1 MTADALSLRET
12 LRRLTNGF
20 QVSQA
25 IHVAASLRIAD
36 LLSNGPRS
44 VDDLAVA
51 TGTTPTALTRLLR
64 ALASIGIF
72 AEEGGRFGQTA
83 LSNYLRSDVTGSL
96 RAWAMRIGR
105 PDHWRTWGELERSL
119 RSGTSAFRE
128 LYGVTAWDWRAA
140 HPEENAIF
148 NAAMTGLSAG
158 MVESIVA
165 AYDFSQIRSIVDV
178 GGGEGALLAAI
189 LAANPHMRGIVFD
202 LPHVLTG
209 ASDVL
214 QRAGV
219 NDRCELV
226 AGSFFETIPAAADA
240 YILKSIIHD
249 WDDAAALAILRCC
262 RLAIPDT
269 GRLLLVEHALKPVN
283 EPDPARFSDLNML
296 VMLGGQERDPDE
308 FERLCA
314 DAGFQLTAVI
324 PTRSTYSVIE
334 ARAI

>member
-1 MTADALSLRET
+1 MTPDERSVLDT

-25 IHVAASLRIAD
+25 IHVAATLGLAD
-36 LLSNGPRS
+36 LLRDGPRS
-44 VDDLAVA
+44 VDDLAAA
-51 TGTTPTALTRLLR
+51 TGTTASALSRLLR
-64 ALASIGIF
+64 ALASLGIF
-72 AEEGGRFGQTA
+72 AHVSGRFGQTA

-128 LYGVTAWDWRAA
+128 LYGVTAWDWRAV

-165 AYDFSQIRSIVDV
+165 AYDFSQIRAIVDV
-178 GGGEGALLAAI
+178 GGGEGALLSAI

-209 ASDVL
+209 ATDVVA
-214 QRAGV
+214 RAGV
-219 NDRCELV
+219 TDRCELV
-226 AGSFFETIPAAADA
+226 AGSFFETVPPGADA

-249 WDDAAALAILRCC
+249 WDDAASLAILRCC
-262 RLAIPDT
+262 RAAVPSS
-269 GRLLLVEHALKPVN
+269 GRLLLVEHVLKPVN

-308 FERLCA
+308 FTRLCA
-314 DAGFQLTAVI
+314 DAGFRLTAI
-324 PTRSTYSVIE
+324 IATASTHSVIE
-334 ARAI
+334 ARPV

>member
-1 MTADALSLRET
+1 MTPDERSHLDT

-25 IHVAASLRIAD
+25 IHVAASLGLAD
-36 LLSNGPRS
+36 LLRDGPRS
-44 VDDLAVA
+44 VEDLAAA
-51 TGTTPTALTRLLR
+51 TGTTLAALNRLLR
-64 ALASIGIF
+64 ALASVGIF
-72 AEEGGRFGQTA
+72 AEVSGRFEQTA
-83 LSNYLRSDVTGSL
+83 LSNYLRSDVTGSV

-128 LYGVTAWDWRAA
+128 LYGVTAWDWRATR
-140 HPEENAIF
+140 PEENAIF

-165 AYDFSQIRSIVDV
+165 AYDFSEIRSIVDV
-178 GGGEGALLAAI
+178 GGGEGVLLTAI
-189 LAANPHMRGIVFD
+189 LAANPQMRGTLFD

-209 ASDVL
+209 ATDVL

-219 NDRCELV
+219 TDRCELV
-226 AGSFFETIPAAADA
+226 AGSFFETVPPGADA

-249 WDDAAALAILRCC
+249 WDDAASLAILRCC
-262 RLAIPDT
+262 RAAIPSS
-269 GRLLLVEHALKPVN
+269 GKLLLVEHLLKPVN

-296 VMLGGQERDPDE
+296 VMLGGQERDPNE
-308 FERLCA
+308 FTRLCA
-314 DAGFQLTAVI
+314 DAGFRLTAII
-324 PTRSTYSVIE
+324 PTASTHSVIE
-334 ARAI
+334 ARPI

>member
-1 MTADALSLRET
+1 MTADDASPRET

-25 IHVAASLRIAD
+25 IHVAASLGLAD
-36 LLSNGPRS
+36 LLREGPRS
-44 VDDLAVA
+44 VDDLAAA
-51 TGTTPTALTRLLR
+51 TGTTAAALNRLLR

-72 AEEGGRFGQTA
+72 ADVGGRFGQTA

-96 RAWAMRIGR
+96 RAWARRIGR

-165 AYDFSQIRSIVDV
+165 AYDFSQIRSLVDV

-189 LAANPHMRGIVFD
+189 LTANPDMRGVLFD

-209 ASDVL
+209 AGEVL
-214 QRAGV
+214 QTAGV
-219 NDRCELV
+219 TDRCELV
-226 AGSFFETIPAAADA
+226 AGSFFETVPPGADA

-249 WDDAAALAILRCC
+249 WDDGSALAILQRC
-262 RLAIPDT
+262 RAAIPES
-269 GRLLLVEHALKPVN
+269 GRLLLVEHVLKPVN
-283 EPDPARFSDLNML
+283 QPDPARFSDLNML

-314 DAGFQLTAVI
+314 GAGFRLTTII
-324 PTRSTYSVIE
+324 PTASTHSVIE
-334 ARAI
+334 ARPV

>member
-1 MTADALSLRET
+1 MSADDRSPRDSLR
-12 LRRLTNGF
+12 RMTNGF

-25 IHVAASLRIAD
+25 IHVAATLGIAD
-36 LLSNGPRS
+36 LLRDGPRS
-44 VDDLAVA
+44 VDDLAAA
-51 TGTTPTALTRLLR
+51 TGTTAEALRRLLR
-64 ALASIGIF
+64 ALASTGIF
-72 AEEGGRFGQTA
+72 AEVSGRFEQTG
-83 LSNYLRSDVTGSL
+83 LSDYLRSDVTGSL
-96 RAWAMRIGR
+96 RAWAMRVGR

-158 MVESIVA
+158 MAESIVT
-165 AYDFSQIRSIVDV
+165 AYDFSKVHSIVDV
-178 GGGEGALLAAI
+178 GGGEGVLLAAI
-189 LAANPHMRGIVFD
+189 LAANPGMRGIVFD

-219 NDRCELV
+219 SDRCELV
-226 AGSFFETIPAAADA
+226 AGSFFESVPPGADA

-249 WDDAAALAILRCC
+249 WDDAASLAILRCC
-262 RLAIPDT
+262 RAAIPST
-269 GRLLLVEHALKPVN
+269 GRLLLVEHVLKPVN

-308 FERLCA
+308 FARLSEE
-314 DAGFQLTAVI
+314 AGFRLTTII
-324 PTRSTYSVIE
+324 PTASTHSVLE
-334 ARAI
+334 ARPI

>member
-1 MTADALSLRET
+1 MTAEDPSLRDS
-12 LRRLTNGF
+12 LRRLINGF

-25 IHVAASLRIAD
+25 IHVAATLGLADILRD
-36 LLSNGPRS
+36 GPRS
-44 VDDLAVA
+44 VEDLAAA
-51 TGTTPTALTRLLR
+51 TGTTGAALNRLLR

-72 AEEGGRFGQTA
+72 AQVGGRFGQTP

-158 MVESIVA
+158 MVESIAA
-165 AYDFSQIRSIVDV
+165 AYDFSDVHSLVDV

-189 LAANPHMRGIVFD
+189 LTANAEMRGINFD
-202 LPHVLTG
+202 LPHVITG
-209 ASDVL
+209 AREVL
-214 QRAGV
+214 ERTGV
-219 NDRCELV
+219 ADRCEVV
-226 AGSFFETIPAAADA
+226 AGSFFETIPAGADG

-249 WDDAAALAILRCC
+249 WDDASALAILQRC
-262 RLAIPDT
+262 RVAIPDH
-269 GRLLLVEHALKPVN
+269 GRLLLVELVLKPVN

-314 DAGFQLTAVI
+314 GAGFRLSAII
-324 PTRSTYSVIE
+324 PTASAYSVIE
-334 ARAI
+334 ARPI

>member
-1 MTADALSLRET
+1 MTPDERSHLDT

-25 IHVAASLRIAD
+25 IHVAASLGLAD
-36 LLSNGPRS
+36 LLSDGPRS
-44 VDDLAVA
+44 VEDLAA
-51 TGTTPTALTRLLR
+51 STGTMSAALNRLLR
-64 ALASIGIF
+64 ALASVGIF
-72 AEEGGRFGQTA
+72 EEVSGRFEQTA
-83 LSNYLRSDVTGSL
+83 LSNYLRSDVIGSV

-128 LYGVTAWDWRAA
+128 LYGVTAWDWRAT

-165 AYDFSQIRSIVDV
+165 AYDFSEIRSIVDV
-178 GGGEGALLAAI
+178 GGGEGALLTAI
-189 LAANPHMRGIVFD
+189 LAANPNMRGIVFD

-209 ASDVL
+209 ATDVL

-219 NDRCELV
+219 SDRCELV
-226 AGSFFETIPAAADA
+226 AGSFFETVPPGADA

-249 WDDAAALAILRCC
+249 WDDAASLAILRCC
-262 RLAIPDT
+262 RAAIPSS
-269 GRLLLVEHALKPVN
+269 GRLLLVEHVLKAVN

-308 FERLCA
+308 FTRLCA
-314 DAGFQLTAVI
+314 DAGFRLTAI
-324 PTRSTYSVIE
+324 IRTASTHSVIE
-334 ARAI
+334 ARPI

>member
-1 MTADALSLRET
+1 MTPEDRSGLDT

-25 IHVAASLRIAD
+25 IHVAATLGLAD
-36 LLSNGPRS
+36 LVRDGPRS
-44 VDDLAVA
+44 VDDLASA
-51 TGTTPTALTRLLR
+51 TGTTASALNRLLR
-64 ALASIGIF
+64 SLASVGIF
-72 AEEGGRFGQTA
+72 AHVSGRLGQTA

-96 RAWAMRIGR
+96 RAWAMRVGR

-119 RSGTSAFRE
+119 RSGKSAFRE

-165 AYDFSQIRSIVDV
+165 AYDFSQIRSLVDV

-189 LAANPHMRGIVFD
+189 LTANPDMRGVLFD

-209 ASDVL
+209 AGEVL
-214 QRAGV
+214 QTAGV
-219 NDRCELV
+219 TDRCELV
-226 AGSFFETIPAAADA
+226 AGSFFETVPPGADA

-249 WDDAAALAILRCC
+249 WDDGSASPVLQAL
-262 RLAIPDT
+262 
-269 GRLLLVEHALKPVN
+269 
-283 EPDPARFSDLNML
+283 
-296 VMLGGQERDPDE
+296 
-308 FERLCA
+308 
-314 DAGFQLTAVI
+314 
-324 PTRSTYSVIE
+324 
-334 ARAI
+334 

>member
-1 MTADALSLRET
+1 MTVDDLSLRDT

-44 VDDLAVA
+44 VEDLAA
-51 TGTTPTALTRLLR
+51 TTGTTATALTRLLR

-72 AEEGGRFGQTA
+72 AEEAGRFGQTA

-189 LAANPHMRGIVFD
+189 LAANPPMRGIVFD

-209 ASDVL
+209 ASAVL

-219 NDRCELV
+219 TDRCQLV
-226 AGSFFETIPAAADA
+226 AGSFFETIPPGADA

-262 RLAIPDT
+262 RIAIPDT

-296 VMLGGQERDPDE
+296 VMLGGQEREPDE

-314 DAGFQLTAVI
+314 GAGFRLTAIV
-324 PTRSTYSVIE
+324 PTASTHSVIE
-334 ARAI
+334 ARPV

>member
-1 MTADALSLRET
+1 MTTDALSLRET

-44 VDDLAVA
+44 VDDLAAA

-140 HPEENAIF
+140 HPEENSIF

-219 NDRCELV
+219 ADRCELV
-226 AGSFFETIPAAADA
+226 TGSFFETIPAAADA
-240 YILKSIIHD
+240 YMLKSIIHD
-249 WDDAAALAILRCC
+249 WDDAGALAILRCC
-262 RLAIPDT
+262 RLAIPNT
-269 GRLLLVEHALKPVN
+269 GTLLLVEHALKPVN

-296 VMLGGQERDPDE
+296 VMLGGQEREPDE
-308 FERLCA
+308 FERLCV
-314 DAGFQLTAVI
+314 DAGFRLTAVI
-324 PTRSTYSVIE
+324 PTGSTYSLIE
-334 ARAI
+334 ARPI

>member
-1 MTADALSLRET
+1 MPVDEPSQRDT

-25 IHVAASLRIAD
+25 IHVAATLGLAD
-36 LLSNGPRS
+36 LLRDGPRS
-44 VDDLAVA
+44 VEDLAAA
-51 TGTTPTALTRLLR
+51 TGTTAAALSRLLR
-64 ALASIGIF
+64 ALASIEIF
-72 AEEGGRFGQTA
+72 AEVGGGFEQTA

-105 PDHWRTWGELERSL
+105 PDYWRTWGELERSL
-119 RSGTSAFRE
+119 RSGTPAFRE

-158 MVESIVA
+158 MVESIVDG
-165 AYDFSQIRSIVDV
+165 YDFSPIRSMVDV
-178 GGGEGALLAAI
+178 GGGEGVLLAAI
-189 LAANPHMRGIVFD
+189 LAANAQMRGILFD

-209 ASDVL
+209 ARAVL
-214 QRAGV
+214 ERANV
-219 NDRCELV
+219 ANRCECV
-226 AGSFFETIPAAADA
+226 TGSFFETIPPGADA

-249 WDDAAALAILRCC
+249 WDDPAALAILRCC
-262 RLAIPDT
+262 RAAIPEH
-269 GRLLLVEHALKPVN
+269 GRLLLVEHVLKPVN

-308 FERLCA
+308 FARLCA
-314 DAGFQLTAVI
+314 DAGFHLSAII
-324 PTRSTYSVIE
+324 PTASTHAVIE
-334 ARAI
+334 AQPV

>member
-1 MTADALSLRET
+1 MTADDASPRKT

-25 IHVAASLRIAD
+25 IHVAASLGLAD
-36 LLSNGPRS
+36 LLRDGARS
-44 VDDLAVA
+44 VDDLSAA
-51 TGTTPTALTRLLR
+51 TGTTAAALKRLLR
-64 ALASIGIF
+64 ALASVGIF
-72 AEEGGRFGQTA
+72 ADVGGRFEQTA
-83 LSNYLRSDVTGSL
+83 LSNYLRADVTGSL
-96 RAWAMRIGR
+96 RAWALRVGR

-165 AYDFSQIRSIVDV
+165 AYDFSQIRSMVDV

-189 LAANPHMRGIVFD
+189 LAANPEMRGIVFD

-209 ASDVL
+209 ASEVL

-219 NDRCELV
+219 TDRCELV
-226 AGSFFETIPAAADA
+226 AGSFFETVPPGADA

-249 WDDAAALAILRCC
+249 WDDAASLAILRCC
-262 RLAIPDT
+262 RAAFPDR
-269 GRLLLVEHALKPVN
+269 GRLLLVEHVLKPVN
-283 EPDPARFSDLNML
+283 QPDPARFSDLNML

-308 FERLCA
+308 FTRLCA
-314 DAGFQLTAVI
+314 DAGFRLTAII
-324 PTRSTYSVIE
+324 PTASTHSVIE
-334 ARAI
+334 ARPV

>member
-1 MTADALSLRET
+1 MPADEPSQRDT

-25 IHVAASLRIAD
+25 IHVAATLGLAD
-36 LLSNGPRS
+36 LLRDGPRS
-44 VDDLAVA
+44 VDDLAAA
-51 TGTTPTALTRLLR
+51 TGTTATALSRLLR

-72 AEEGGRFGQTA
+72 ADVGGRFGQTA
-83 LSNYLRSDVTGSL
+83 LSNYLRSDLTGS
-96 RAWAMRIGR
+96 RAAWPIRTGR

-119 RSGTSAFRE
+119 RSGTPAFRD

-158 MVESIVA
+158 MVESIVN
-165 AYDFSQIRSIVDV
+165 AYDFSQVHSMVDV

-189 LAANPHMRGIVFD
+189 LVANPHMRGIVFD

-209 ASDVL
+209 ASAVL
-214 QRAGV
+214 ERAGV
-219 NDRCELV
+219 TDRCELV
-226 AGSFFETIPAAADA
+226 AGSFLEIIPPGADA

-249 WDDAAALAILRCC
+249 WDDAAALSILRRC
-262 RLAIPDT
+262 RVAIPDD
-269 GRLLLVEHALKPVN
+269 GRLLLIEHVLKPVN

-308 FERLCA
+308 FAHLCA
-314 DAGFQLTAVI
+314 DAGFRLTTII
-324 PTRSTYSVIE
+324 PTASTHSVIE
-334 ARAI
+334 AHPV

>member
-1 MTADALSLRET
+1 MPADDRSLLDT
-12 LRRLTNGF
+12 VRRLINGF

-25 IHVAASLRIAD
+25 IHVAATLGLAD
-36 LLSNGPRS
+36 LLRDGPRS
-44 VDDLAVA
+44 VDDLAAA
-51 TGTTPTALTRLLR
+51 TGTTAAALNRLLR
-64 ALASIGIF
+64 ALASVGIF
-72 AEEGGRFGQTA
+72 AEVGGRFGQTA

-128 LYGVTAWDWRAA
+128 LYGTTPWDWRAA

-158 MVESIVA
+158 MVDSIVA
-165 AYDFSQIRSIVDV
+165 AYDFSQIRTMVDV

-189 LAANPHMRGIVFD
+189 LAANPHMQGIVFD
-202 LPHVLTG
+202 LPHVVTG
-209 ASDVL
+209 AREVL
-214 QRAGV
+214 ERAGV
-219 NDRCELV
+219 IDRCELV
-226 AGSFFETIPAAADA
+226 DGSFFETIPPGADA

-249 WDDAAALAILRCC
+249 WDDEASLSILRAC
-262 RLAIPDT
+262 RVAIPDG
-269 GRLLLVEHALKPVN
+269 GRLLLVEHVLKPVN

-296 VMLGGQERDPDE
+296 VMLGGQERQADE

-314 DAGFQLTAVI
+314 AAGFRHTEII
-324 PTRSTYSVIE
+324 PTGSAYSVIE
-334 ARAI
+334 ARPV